1 MSRDTSARWVVSYAQ
16 SASGLCPGSSAR
28 NNSQQSGEI
37 PSLHLHGVG
46 SAPKQQADVWKLH
59 PVGPE
64 LLPRRIQTSKPRK
77 VRPGID
83 QLVMTVSAAVLGHW
97 LASTDSQ
104 YCRALHWLAGND
116 SQYCSVRTLTS
127 KQYCRALHW
136 LAGNDSQYCRNS
148 PASPGD

>member
-1 MSRDTSARWVVSYAQ
+1 MRDILDTIESEDIILKIDVEGYECKVSCVSYAQ

-46 SAPKQQADVWKLH
+46 AAPKQQADVWKLH

-83 QLVMTVSAAVLGHW
+83 QLVMTVSAAVLGH
-97 LASTDSQ
+97 
-104 YCRALHWLAGND
+104 
-116 SQYCSVRTLTS
+116 
-127 KQYCRALHW
+127 
-136 LAGNDSQYCRNS
+136 
-148 PASPGD
+148 